1 MVRERKNAFQAPHI
15 GSSLWRR
22 TRVHERT
29 ASRRGAESY
38 SGTCIPAPGKLS
50 AGRDL
55 MPTVAFDLFE
65 LDACGVSAAEMT
77 TDVVQNNGVLS
88 DTVKTMR
95 AITKR
100 LLTSDCTSTT
110 RRPAQAAVG
119 RWWRWRTG
127 RSGKAPKGP
136 WWRPTAAPRSP
147 PPSAF
152 AIREIGVAAT

>member
-1 MVRERKNAFQAPHI
+1 
-15 GSSLWRR
+15 
-22 TRVHERT
+22 
-29 ASRRGAESY
+29 
-38 SGTCIPAPGKLS
+38 
-50 AGRDL
+50 

-127 RSGKAPKGP
+127 RSGKAPKGALVATD
-136 WWRPTAAPRSP
+136 RRATLAAALGFRDQGDRRGSDLSRATNASRS
-147 PPSAF
+147 
-152 AIREIGVAAT
+152 IGFRK

>member
-1 MVRERKNAFQAPHI
+1 MDLRYGAALACMNGLRAGAAPSRIRVRAFP
-15 GSSLWRR
+15 L
-22 TRVHERT
+22 RVNFR
-29 ASRRGAESY
+29 
-38 SGTCIPAPGKLS
+38 P
-50 AGRDL
+50 GRDL

-77 TDVVQNNGVLS
+77 TDVVQNNGVIS